1 MTGKQHPKTVPSEP
15 EPAGRPG
22 SSGRVSALGR
32 WFLKG
37 SEEVSRTGALL
48 CGYLLLFLSLIVG
61 FEVVARK
68 LFGFSLQGVDEIG
81 GYVLAIVGTVGF
93 SYTMLQRGHTRID
106 IFVVRFGQGTQRLLN
121 VLAVIS
127 MAAFAVFMAWRGGA
141 ALFETLEYGSI
152 ANSPLATPLWIPQS
166 IWFAGLVVF
175 ALTAFGLAILAVY
188 LLVRRPEAVNSYFGV
203 IENQEDA
210 HEDARP

>member
-1 MTGKQHPKTVPSEP
+1 V
-15 EPAGRPG
+15 
-22 SSGRVSALGR
+22 GR

-37 SEEVSRTGALL
+37 GEEVSRIGALL
-48 CGYLLLFLSLIVG
+48 CGYLLVFLSLLVG

-81 GYVLAIVGTVGF
+81 GYILAILGAVGF
-93 SYTMLQRGHTRID
+93 SYTMLRRAHTRID
-106 IFVVRFGQGTQRLLN
+106 IFVVRFGQGTQRVLN
-121 VLAVIS
+121 VLAVLS
-127 MAAFAVFMAWRGGA
+127 MAVFAVFMAWRGGA

-175 ALTAFGLAILAVY
+175 AFTASGLASLAVY
-188 LLVRRPEAVNSYFGV
+188 LLARRPEAVNKYFGV
-203 IENQEDA
+203 VAHQQDA
-210 HEDARP
+210 NEDARP